1 MTANCDCEACRNLA
15 AEIGDDHQLFRFYR
29 RKLLIRG
36 WAGRKT
42 PAEKAYI
49 LAHAEWAQAAVRA
62 GAATRLTAPAHLSNG
77 GAQTQ
82 SPGGVVVEDLEA
94 ATAPPGA

>member
-15 AEIGDDHQLFRFYR
+15 AEVGDDAQLLDLYA

-36 WAGRKT
+36 WAGRTSK
-42 PAEKAYI
+42 AEKAYI
-49 LAHAEWAQAAVRA
+49 LTHSTWAQDLAD
-62 GAATRLTAPAHLSNG
+62 RLVNARAHLSN
-77 GAQTQ
+77 ALTQTQ